1 MTILPEN
8 TDLNVLIIEDNK
20 DDTEL
25 LVYQLK
31 KAFKS
36 VHYTHIQ
43 NLKEY
48 LEALR
53 QVAESESCPEPER
66 HNVILSDWA
75 VPGYDCFAAL
85 EALHKIKQI
94 IPFII
99 VSGAIGEPTAVAL
112 IKAGAYDFVLK
123 EQSSRLSY
131 IIPKALE
138 WAEQRKTDET
148 QRLQIEL
155 QNKALQA
162 SPIAIAILN
171 GQGAFE
177 WVNQAYE
184 MLTGWAI
191 QELKGRY
198 LWGFCGEVSSK
209 NCMQV
214 FQELKNKDI
223 HQWEGTGTRK
233 DGSRYHEFRQMV
245 KLSDADNAVQ
255 QYLLIRQDIT
265 SLKQYRSRLEIDA
278 ELPLILANCQTETS
292 IYEESASYI
301 KRAFGIQRAGFIRI
315 DEGGEKILRWLGDD
329 MEESLSREGAHG
341 TQYPVL
347 VDGKSRAIC
356 AVDWNAIPIEGTN
369 ILISY
374 TLEKLEQPLS
384 KLAAQRMAK
393 EWIHRL
399 SLLDIFRE
407 YFGSGRDFNAA
418 VLKILRIIRE
428 TLHADSICL
437 YIQNAD
443 GSLTSK
449 DYDGFL
455 SDLIR
460 DATIP
465 PGQKNVGLAAEERR
479 IIAADDLATN
489 PDYVPHFRDL
499 IEREK
504 FVTQYCIPVILANEA
519 RAVLELFFRAPF
531 KPDETWLAFGQAAA
545 YQIGIALQMQN
556 IIEELDKTYRDLQRA
571 NESIIEGLSSALE
584 FRDEE
589 TEGHTLRVTA
599 LFMSFASRF
608 IQDENELKKLRI
620 GSLFHDIG
628 KIGISDAILNK
639 PGPLTF
645 EERIEMQKHPL
656 ISKAILSR
664 IPSLH
669 EYIDI
674 PLYHHEKYDGTGYP
688 FGLRGE
694 GIPLSARIFAITD
707 VYEALTSDRPYR
719 KAWSKEKA
727 LEYIRDN
734 AGTHFDPELALRFV
748 EMNMD

>member
-1 MTILPEN
+1 
-8 TDLNVLIIEDNK
+8 
-20 DDTEL
+20 
-25 LVYQLK
+25 
-31 KAFKS
+31 
-36 VHYTHIQ
+36 
-43 NLKEY
+43 
-48 LEALR
+48 
-53 QVAESESCPEPER
+53 
-66 HNVILSDWA
+66 
-75 VPGYDCFAAL
+75 
-85 EALHKIKQI
+85 
-94 IPFII
+94 
-99 VSGAIGEPTAVAL
+99 
-112 IKAGAYDFVLK
+112 
-123 EQSSRLSY
+123 
-131 IIPKALE
+131 
-138 WAEQRKTDET
+138 
-148 QRLQIEL
+148 
-155 QNKALQA
+155 
-162 SPIAIAILN
+162 
-171 GQGAFE
+171 
-177 WVNQAYE
+177 
-184 MLTGWAI
+184 
-191 QELKGRY
+191 
-198 LWGFCGEVSSK
+198 
-209 NCMQV
+209 
-214 FQELKNKDI
+214 
-223 HQWEGTGTRK
+223 
-233 DGSRYHEFRQMV
+233 
-245 KLSDADNAVQ
+245 
-255 QYLLIRQDIT
+255 
-265 SLKQYRSRLEIDA
+265 
-278 ELPLILANCQTETS
+278 
-292 IYEESASYI
+292 
-301 KRAFGIQRAGFIRI
+301 
-315 DEGGEKILRWLGDD
+315 
-329 MEESLSREGAHG
+329 
-341 TQYPVL
+341 
-347 VDGKSRAIC
+347 
-356 AVDWNAIPIEGTN
+356 
-369 ILISY
+369 
-374 TLEKLEQPLS
+374 
-384 KLAAQRMAK
+384 MAK

-688 FGLRGE
+688 FGLKGE